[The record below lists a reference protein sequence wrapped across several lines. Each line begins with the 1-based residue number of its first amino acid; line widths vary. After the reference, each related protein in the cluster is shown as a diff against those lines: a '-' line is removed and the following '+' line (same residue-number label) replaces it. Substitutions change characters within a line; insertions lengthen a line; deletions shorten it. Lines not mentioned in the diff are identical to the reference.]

1 MRLDLCF
8 FAIAVSIIVSAVLN
22 IAALDLRADRLP
34 SQHLIESELQ
44 AVKSIQSMERQL
56 ACMTKNIYWEAAS
69 EPAEGKIAVAQIV
82 MNRVNSPDFPNTV
95 CEVVYQKDV
104 IYTRVVCQ
112 FSWYCMPGFTNRR
125 INDAAWQESEAAA
138 KKVMLEGFR
147 LPSLDTA
154 LYYHADYVNPQWR
167 LERITQIGRHIFY
180 QPRNMI

>member
-8 FAIAVSIIVSAVLN
+8 FATAVVLIVSSALN
-22 IAALDLRADRLP
+22 MAALDLRADRLP
-34 SQHLIESELQ
+34 AKNLVDPDIAAIH
-44 AVKSIQSMERQL
+44 SIKSMERQL

-69 EPAEGKIAVAQIV
+69 EPAEGKIAVAQVV
-82 MNRVNSPDFPNTV
+82 MNRVDSPDFPNTV
-95 CEVVYQKDV
+95 CEVVYQRDV

-112 FSWYCMPGFTNRR
+112 FSWYCMPGFTDRR
-125 INDAAWQESEAAA
+125 INQAAWQESEAAA

-167 LERITQIGRHIFY
+167 LDRITQIGRHIFY
-180 QPRNMI
+180 QPRDMI